1 MFSTDSSESISRRR
15 NRRKKEQT
23 PFYKMWCLL
32 IWECLF
38 FVNCA
43 CFLSISKIIANYLR
57 EKKSSMEK
65 GKQTD
70 KSHKKE
76 LNHWLCCGFLLTN
89 KKFKVAT
96 EVVSFEVNGLK
107 KLLMGIGFLLLNWPH
122 IEVKIK
128 VSISYIFSFAEI
140 TIRRKR

>member
-1 MFSTDSSESISRRR
+1 MVPIDLRMSFLC
-15 NRRKKEQT
+15 KL
-23 PFYKMWCLL
+23 CLL
-32 IWECLF
+32 FINF
-38 FVNCA
+38 QNNCQ
-43 CFLSISKIIANYLR
+43 LL
-57 EKKSSMEK
+57 EGKKSSMEK

-107 KLLMGIGFLLLNWPH
+107 KLLMGIGFLLLN
-122 IEVKIK
+122 
-128 VSISYIFSFAEI
+128 
-140 TIRRKR
+140 

>member
-57 EKKSSMEK
+57 KKIFNGRRK
-65 GKQTD
+65 ADRQ
-70 KSHKKE
+70 KSQE